1 MIQIKRIYLSIGWL
15 FSLAI
20 LSQNST
26 AANQTAKKSR
36 SSSQCESRVSTGGFD
51 WSDLSQP
58 VPPSISIADFKRQH
72 PKVEVYPDSDEDLAA
87 IFMRSQNGDAFI
99 NIGQRVFYLSKNPE
113 KISEVIPN
121 SGDFVWIR
129 ETRIQEF
136 PDHYAFELSRLPYIG
151 ALVGEYNGRF
161 GWDDG
166 PNCWNFCQLYHGWVL
181 SSQNTDI
188 LDHVHW
194 LDKSPFF
201 EMLGE
206 YQEGLKLLPGDVI
219 DIRLY
224 RDGKRIPDGHAA
236 INLNG
241 ALLIHKAGLKYA
253 KPYEIRRLSQEFD
266 FYRRVERP
274 GETLEGRFFIF
285 RAKSFSQIWSENKSN
300 FSKELIQWSEKVSV
314 LEKLDRQ
321 FTLPDRMNPS
331 DLPDDHYQKVRSLKR
346 EIILGLGKEAPKVK
360 ELYAQSLSTGDRR
373 LGIQHYF
380 WKRLYLRFHIQSQ
393 IDTEPKAPKNQPRS

>member
-26 AANQTAKKSR
+26 AANQPPKKSR
-36 SSSQCESRVSTGGFD
+36 SSSHCESRVSTIGFD

-72 PKVEVYPDSDEDLAA
+72 PKVEVYPDSNEDLAS
-87 IFMRSQNGDAFI
+87 IFMRSQNGEAFI
-99 NIGQRVFYLSKNPE
+99 NIGQRVFYLSKSAD

-121 SGDFVWIR
+121 SADFTWIR
-129 ETRIQEF
+129 ETRIQEY
-136 PDHYAFELSRLPYIG
+136 PDNYAFELTRLPYIG

-181 SSQNTDI
+181 NSQNTDI

-201 EMLGE
+201 EKIGE
-206 YQEGLKLLPGDVI
+206 YQTGMNLLPGDVI
-219 DIRLY
+219 DIRLF
-224 RDGKRIPDGHAA
+224 RNGKRIPDGHAA

-253 KPYEIRRLSQEFD
+253 KPYEIRRIQQEFD

-274 GETLEGRFFIF
+274 GEVLEGRFFIF
-285 RAKSFSQIWSENKSN
+285 RAKSFTQVWDQHKSS
-300 FSKELIQWSEKVSV
+300 FSKELISWTAKAME
-314 LEKLDRQ
+314 LEKLERK
-321 FTLPDRMNPS
+321 FTLPDRMNPM
-331 DLPDDHYQKVRSLKR
+331 DLPDDQDQQVRSLKR
-346 EIILGLGKEAPKVK
+346 EIIQGLGKAAAAVK
-360 ELYAQSLSTGDRR
+360 ELYAQSLIKGDSR
-373 LGIQHYF
+373 LGVEHYF
-380 WKRLYLRFHIQSQ
+380 WKRLYLRFHLQSQ
-393 IDTEPKAPKNQPRS
+393 IDQEAQKPKG